1 MLKYICFIF
10 FYFVS
15 LHITFSQNI
24 KVIKIYYNISEK
36 DSCQKLLRE
45 YLSLSKV
52 DAKYKIE
59 FIGEKKHTFY
69 FKVET
74 DRLDLYDL
82 FFINLNKKRRVNYI
96 RFLTVKQIFQIFYQI
111 E

>member
-1 MLKYICFIF
+1 MLKYILFIF
-10 FYFVS
+10 LYFVS
-15 LHITFSQNI
+15 LHITFSQNT
-24 KVIKIYYNISEK
+24 KVVKIYYKISEK

-59 FIGEKKHTFY
+59 FIGEKKSTFY

-74 DRLDLYDL
+74 DRESLYDL
-82 FFINLNKKRRVNYI
+82 FFVNLDKKRRVNYI
-96 RFLTVKQIFQIFYQI
+96 RFLTPKQIFQIFYEI
-111 E
+111 